1 MYLTPAY
8 RLMRNAEKK
17 RILERKTDSRLRID
31 DDENE
36 MMKGYREVAFMR
48 RWAVGGQ
55 LALASALA
63 EGRCRLLVEE
73 RSFCRVV
80 MCKRRVG
87 SVFVA
92 RKYRQVGIRCLD
104 RVMSVNCHLGCLVI
118 LNLPL
123 NGSISIGLP
132 AMASC
137 SIDG

>member
-17 RILERKTDSRLRID
+17 RILEGKTDSRLRID

-104 RVMSVNCHLGCLVI
+104 RKMSVNFHRSAWGNLSYRSVARPPSVCPRWHL
-118 LNLPL
+118 
-123 NGSISIGLP
+123 
-132 AMASC
+132 AA
-137 SIDG
+137 